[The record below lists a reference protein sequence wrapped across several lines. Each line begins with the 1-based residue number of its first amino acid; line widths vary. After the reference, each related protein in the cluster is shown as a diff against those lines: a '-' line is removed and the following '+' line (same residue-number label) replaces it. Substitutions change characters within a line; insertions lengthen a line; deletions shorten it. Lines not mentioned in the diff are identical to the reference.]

1 MLKICLRI
9 LPVGMLISVM
19 LIKKISVRRKDE
31 LLISMPPRT
40 NPLP

>member
-9 LPVGMLISVM
+9 LPVGMLISV
-19 LIKKISVRRKDE
+19 ISVRISVRRKDE
-31 LLISMPPRT
+31 LPISMPPRT